1 MKKRIESLYAHPDNE
16 RIYHKTNVVADHEL
30 KESIR
35 QEGLLEPIAIT
46 RDGMILSGH
55 RRVRACS
62 ELGHRE
68 VECRVIR
75 SKNHIITL
83 ISYNKH
89 RTKTP
94 SEILA
99 EASYYQRELQK
110 EVGRGRTA
118 TKKRDGKKLRTD
130 DLTAEKIGI
139 SRGNLRWL
147 KYVKSRRPDL
157 IPRIGEDL
165 TLEEAKRL
173 CKTTDKKQN
182 DFQDDL
188 LRILKK
194 HKPTYQ
200 EFSNN
205 LRYYPPFIAE
215 TTGVSK
221 DEVIE
226 FVYHLDALSRLNER
240 AILDVRKLD
249 EIQNAEWMGTTR
261 VGQLKQMLPTWDE
274 IEDWILGAT
283 GVSDVEVHHISGQAK
298 TKFSPLDYRIIR
310 TLISRAPYKQGP
322 GNESKVIVG
331 FSTKKRGFRVLG
343 LLRLHSDFAQVQD
356 REDHIGWTKEVRA
369 EKREFIANLFDCVP
383 VGTFGSNALGGKFLA
398 LLATHPRITQHYK
411 KPILGMTITS
421 LFGLES
427 SMYHGLERWGLR
439 SIGETKGQQ
448 LISPLTRMKNKW
460 SVWLAENFPEERATI
475 RTTTGKVP
483 VTAPKQQEL
492 NLLYQLLG
500 IPRTKYQESYPR
512 GLFFVERH
520 QNAREWLRSPTKKNL
535 PPIRSEIESGQWFD
549 WWKVRA
555 TKRIGTRKETKQLD
569 RSPLWLETMTPAV
582 LRRSLST
589 YGIPQSLIDKVVS

>member
-1 MKKRIESLYAHPDNE
+1 MKKRIDSLRAHPDNE
-16 RIYHKTNVVADHEL
+16 RIYHKTNSFADNEL

-35 QEGLLEPIAIT
+35 REGLLEPIAIT

-62 ELGHRE
+62 ELGHKE
-68 VECRVIR
+68 IECRVIK

-110 EVGRGRTA
+110 EVGRGRSA
-118 TKKRDGKKLRTD
+118 TKDRKGIKIRTD
-130 DLTAEKIGI
+130 DLTADKIGV
-139 SRGNLRWL
+139 SKGNLRWL
-147 KYVKSRRPDL
+147 KYVKRHRPDL

-173 CKTTDKKQN
+173 CKPKSKKQG

-194 HKPTYQ
+194 HKPTYR
-200 EFSNN
+200 EFFNK
-205 LRYYPPFIAE
+205 LRYYPPFVAE
-215 TTGVSK
+215 MTGVSN
-221 DEVIE
+221 DEIVE
-226 FVYHLDALSRLNER
+226 LSEHLDALSRLNER
-240 AILDVRKLD
+240 AILDVRKFD
-249 EIQNAEWMGTTR
+249 EIQNAEWKGSSR
-261 VGQLKQMLPTWDE
+261 VGELEQKLPSWEE
-274 IEDWILGAT
+274 IEDWIQGAT
-283 GVSDVEVHHISGQAK
+283 SVFDVEILHISGQAK
-298 TKFSPLDYRIIR
+298 GRFSPLDYRILR

-322 GNESKVIVG
+322 GNESKFIVG

-343 LLRLHSDFAQVQD
+343 LLRLHSDFAQLQD

-369 EKREFIANLFDCVP
+369 EKREFVTNLFDCVP
-383 VGTFGSNALGGKFLA
+383 VGTFGSNAIGGKFLA

-411 KPILGMTITS
+411 NPVLGMTITS

-427 SMYHGLERWGLR
+427 SMYHGLEKWGLR

-460 SVWLAENFPEERATI
+460 SIWLAENFPVERAAI
-475 RTTTGKVP
+475 QTTTGKAP

-492 NLLYQLLG
+492 TLLYQLLG
-500 IPRTKYQESYPR
+500 LPRTKYQESYPR

-520 QNAREWLRSPTKKNL
+520 ESAREWLRSPTKKNL
-535 PPIRSEIESGQWFD
+535 PPIRSEIESGQWFE

-555 TKRIGTRKETKQLD
+555 MKRIGTRKGTKQLD
-569 RSPLWLETMTPAV
+569 RTPLWLEQMNPLV

-589 YGIPQSLIDKVVS
+589 YGIPQSLVDRVVS